1 MTVKKANDTNK
12 PLRYFNSRIIA
23 SKSRAFILKAERRF
37 TNCNEQRDIAKDA
50 LKIGCFCL
58 GIASLMIIPFCAFK
72 HHRGQ
77 KRHRSKSAASGDI
90 LETIVIGPPPPI
102 PEDFPSPPPVRIYH
116 KPIPFIP
123 SEIEE
128 KHEPLS
134 LSLPDDE

>member
-1 MTVKKANDTNK
+1 MN
-12 PLRYFNSRIIA
+12 A
-23 SKSRAFILKAERRF
+23 SEK
-37 TNCNEQRDIAKDA
+37 RDIAKDA

-102 PEDFPSPPPVRIYH
+102 PEDLNENNAFQFPSPPPVRIYH